1 MTTPQPSRA
10 VKLFGTETE
19 DVEGRTLRAG
29 PLSAVLD
36 SGALRYIRLGDTEV
50 MRAIA
55 YLVRDENWGTFAP
68 EISNLNVEETGG
80 AFAVSYDARCH
91 DTKRSIRYHAEIR
104 CSPAGALNFTVN
116 AKPDTDVLTNRTGF
130 VVLHPLKGVAG
141 HPLTVEHVDGR
152 ILHSEF
158 PALINP
164 DCPFRDVRALTH
176 QVMPGLDVTC
186 RMEGDGFEMEDHRNW
201 TDASFKTYVRPLSKP
216 WPYTLPAGEEFTQS
230 VSLSFIGSLPA
241 PAVHSGPR
249 AIEVQ
254 IGAASNLR
262 MPRIGLGL
270 PTEEAVPSL
279 AVAPLIR
286 AAGVSTLVCQFD
298 GRRPDN
304 SATAAAVA
312 ELAKATGCEIVA
324 EIIIDGKAQ
333 PAEELEPIA
342 SAIAAANLK
351 LSAVTVSPAPHLKA
365 VLPGTKG
372 PDAPAF
378 ESLYGAAR
386 AAFPSVPLGGGMYS
400 YFTELNRNPPPAEL
414 LDFVTHT
421 TTPIVH
427 AADDVS
433 VMETLEALPYVIQS
447 TRSFI
452 KGKPY
457 RVGPSAIP
465 ARDNPYGAA
474 TAGNPGNGRV
484 CLARMDPRQR
494 GLFGAAWTLG
504 YIAAFAKG
512 GIDIVSIGEPTGPS
526 GIIARKTDYL
536 QPYFDTAQSPA
547 VYPVYHVVKG
557 MAEAAGA
564 EIIESSASEGSKLA
578 CIAFITSGGV
588 ELWLANLTNVT
599 QSFVLD
605 RVATK
610 AIASLALDENSF
622 VEASIRPGY
631 LAESGQSLAPGAA
644 QCLGAYSVAKLI
656 VHQ

>member
-1 MTTPQPSRA
+1 MATPQPSRA

-19 DVEGRTLRAG
+19 DVAGRTLRAG

-36 SGALRYIRLGDTEV
+36 NGALRYIRIGDAEV
-50 MRAIA
+50 IRAIA

-68 EISNLNVEETGG
+68 EISNLKVEETGG
-80 AFAVSYDARCH
+80 AFAVSYDACCH
-91 DTKRSIRYHAEIR
+91 DAKRSIRYHAEIR
-104 CSPAGALNFTVN
+104 CSPAGALCFTVK

-152 ILHSEF
+152 ILSSEF

-176 QVMPGLDVTC
+176 QVMSGLDVTC

-201 TDASFKTYVRPLSKP
+201 TDASFKTYVRALSKP

-230 VSLSFIGSLPA
+230 VSLSFTGSLPA

-254 IGAASNLR
+254 IGAANNLR

-270 PTEEAVPSL
+270 PTEEAGPSL

-286 AAGVSTLVCQFD
+286 AAGVGTLVCQFD

-304 SATAAAVA
+304 AATAAAIA
-312 ELAKATGCEIVA
+312 ALAKTTGCEIVA
-324 EIIIDGKAQ
+324 EVIVNGKAH
-333 PAEELEPIA
+333 PAEELGPVA
-342 SAIAAANLK
+342 RAIAAANIK

-365 VLPGTKG
+365 ILPGSKG
-372 PDAPAF
+372 PNVTSF

-386 AAFPSVPLGGGMYS
+386 AVFPGVPLGGGMYS
-400 YFTELNRNPPPAEL
+400 YFTELNRNPPPAGL

-421 TTPIVH
+421 TAPIVH

-474 TAGNPGNGRV
+474 TTENPANGRV

-512 GIDIVSIGEPTGPS
+512 GIDVVSIGAPTGPS
-526 GIIARKTDYL
+526 GIIARKTDNL

-557 MAEAAGA
+557 MAVAAGA
-564 EIIESSASEGSKLA
+564 EIVESSASDGSKVA

-599 QSFVLD
+599 QSLVLD
-605 RVATK
+605 RL
-610 AIASLALDENSF
+610 ASKSITRFALDEDSF
-622 VEASIRPGY
+622 VEASLRPGY
-631 LAESGQSLAPGAA
+631 LAESGQTFAPGAA
-644 QCLGAYSVAKLI
+644 QHLGAYSVAKLN